1 MAIIPTSPA
10 SSERSHTLKAYL
22 HKLHLPLPL
31 RTASTTSTSS
41 ASVTDTSTTTTSTP
55 YPAPLTRPKGDDSI
69 LEQRVKLK
77 LTGDAKPGS
86 HSAYWGLTPDGQK
99 HEPTYVDASEISRV
113 VEFEDGTETKK
124 GKGKKAVK
132 KEE

>member
-1 MAIIPTSPA
+1 MANTTTSPA

-22 HKLHLPLPL
+22 HKLHLPIPL

-41 ASVTDTSTTTTSTP
+41 ASVTDTTTPTTSTP
-55 YPAPLTRPKGDDSI
+55 YPTTLTRPKGDDSI
-69 LEQRVKLK
+69 LEHRTKLK

-124 GKGKKAVK
+124 GKGEKAVK
-132 KEE
+132 QEE